1 MYVVLFRYT
10 HIFVALANIITAKIG
25 LLQEKN
31 LRKSQEK
38 IVLTA
43 LNYSLHLLLSSSK
56 EALFKN
62 FLGTTTC

>member
-1 MYVVLFRYT
+1 MLFSERY
-10 HIFVALANIITAKIG
+10 LGGWLYNISKYYYCENWPSA
-25 LLQEKN
+25 EKS